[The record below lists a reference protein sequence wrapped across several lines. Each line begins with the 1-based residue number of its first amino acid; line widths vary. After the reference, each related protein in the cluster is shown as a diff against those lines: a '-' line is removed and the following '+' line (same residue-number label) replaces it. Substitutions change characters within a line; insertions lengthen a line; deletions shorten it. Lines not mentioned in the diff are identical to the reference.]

1 MNEKGKGMIRHPP
14 GCSQAQAL
22 PCEKGM
28 SDDMLEA
35 KVAGVLREGNRG
47 RLKKGEGKPDS
58 MAPGGEGPLRSAHA
72 LEDEAGYASGLA
84 PA

>member
-1 MNEKGKGMIRHPP
+1 MP
-14 GCSQAQAL
+14 
-22 PCEKGM
+22 
-28 SDDMLEA
+28 DDMLEA
-35 KVAGVLREGNRG
+35 EVAGVLREGNRG

-58 MAPGGEGPLRSAHA
+58 TAPGGKGPLRGAHA

>member
-1 MNEKGKGMIRHPP
+1 MNEKEKGRIRHPP

-28 SDDMLEA
+28 PEDLLEA
-35 KVAGVLREGNRG
+35 EGAGVLREGYRG

-58 MAPGGEGPLRSAHA
+58 MAPGGKIPLRGAHA
-72 LEDEAGYASGLA
+72 LEDEAG
-84 PA
+84 